1 MFYHIIKREPNHTYY
16 YKAGGWTE
24 DKYKARTFTKES
36 AERKLSE
43 LNEPAAKIEKV
54 VRTYHGEW

>member
-1 MFYHIIKREPNHTYY
+1 MFYYIVKRDDLHTYY

-24 DKYKARTFTKES
+24 DKYIARSFTKET
-36 AERKLSE
+36 AERKLAE
-43 LNEPAAKIEKV
+43 LKDPAAKMEKI